1 MSADVR
7 DILEL
12 ERPPTPELTKESL
25 LNKQRRPVHEL

>member
-12 ERPPTPELTKESL
+12 ERPATPELTKEL
-25 LNKQRRPVHEL
+25 IFNKNKRPINEM

>member
-25 LNKQRRPVHEL
+25 WNKQKKPLAEL